1 MNSIKEKYGPW
12 ALITGASAGIGAEF
26 ARQLSEEGL
35 NLILVAR
42 RKDRLDELAAELKAK
57 NHVEVKTLP
66 VDLARPDFMSSIRP
80 AVQSLEVGF
89 LINNAGFGM
98 TGSFLQT
105 DLARELEMLDV
116 NCRAPLILTHELGR
130 EMVKRKRGGIIIVS
144 STSGFLATPYM
155 THYAATKAFDLSL
168 GEGLWY
174 ELKEHGVDVMALCPG
189 GTSTEFHQI
198 SGIREVMVM
207 PVEPVVAQA
216 LKSLGKKASL
226 INGWRNRVKVFLLRL
241 NLRWINASV
250 AGKIVRKLQSP
261 KITGNNG
268 QS

>member
-1 MNSIKEKYGPW
+1 MKSFRDKYGPW

-26 ARQLSEEGL
+26 ARQLSAKGI

-42 RKDRLDELAAELKAK
+42 RKERLEELAAELKDR
-57 NHVEVKTLP
+57 NNIEVKTIA
-66 VDLARPDFMSSIRP
+66 VDLSRPDFMSSVRST
-80 AVQSLEVGF
+80 VQTLEVG
-89 LINNAGFGM
+89 LLVNNAGFGLV
-98 TGSFLQT
+98 GPFLQN
-105 DLARELEMLDV
+105 DLERELEMLNV
-116 NCRAPLILTHELGR
+116 NCRAPLILTHVLGK

-144 STSGFLATPYM
+144 STSGFLATPFM

-198 SGIREVMVM
+198 AGIRGVMAM
-207 PVEPVVAQA
+207 PVELVVTQA

-226 INGWRNRVKVFLLRL
+226 INGWRNRVKVFLIRL

-250 AGKIVRKLQSP
+250 AGKIVRKLQS
-261 KITGNNG
+261 
-268 QS
+268 Q

>member
-26 ARQLSEEGL
+26 ARQLSEQGL

-57 NHVEVKTLP
+57 NHVEVKALS
-66 VDLARPDFMSSIRP
+66 VDLARADFMSSIRP
-80 AVQSLEVGF
+80 TVLSLEVG
-89 LINNAGFGM
+89 LLVNNAGFGM

-105 DLARELEMLDV
+105 DLKRELEMLDV
-116 NCRAPLILTHELGR
+116 NCRAPLILTHELGN
-130 EMVKRKRGGIIIVS
+130 EMLNRKRGGIIIVS

-198 SGIREVMVM
+198 AGIKEVMAM

-226 INGWRNRVKVFLLRL
+226 INGWQNRLKVFLVRI

-250 AGKIVRKLQSP
+250 AGKIIRRLHIPQS
-261 KITGNNG
+261 TGNNR
-268 QS
+268 QT